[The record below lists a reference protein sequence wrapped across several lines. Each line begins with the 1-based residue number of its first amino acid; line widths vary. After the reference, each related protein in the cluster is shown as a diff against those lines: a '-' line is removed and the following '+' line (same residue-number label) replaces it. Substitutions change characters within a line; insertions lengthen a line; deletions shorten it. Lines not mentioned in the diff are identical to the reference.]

1 MVRQDSGR
9 GRNFFLLD
17 ILTKIGQGVR
27 MKMMQAQQPRY
38 VDDPE
43 GLLCKAILEQ
53 AVVDLVQPN
62 QYVDEEA
69 RTTARRL
76 ISSCVLDEL
85 IETSNM
91 NLCANVV
98 RQKLKIPR
106 DRTSDYY
113 FGERKM
119 IDEN

>member
-1 MVRQDSGR
+1 
-9 GRNFFLLD
+9 
-17 ILTKIGQGVR
+17 
-27 MKMMQAQQPRY
+27 MQAQQPRY

-69 RTTARRL
+69 RVTARRL

>member
-69 RTTARRL
+69 RVTARRL

>member
-1 MVRQDSGR
+1 
-9 GRNFFLLD
+9 
-17 ILTKIGQGVR
+17 
-27 MKMMQAQQPRY
+27 MKMMQANKPRF

-53 AVVDLVQPN
+53 AVVDLVEPN

-85 IETSNM
+85 IETSNLD
-91 NLCANVV
+91 LCANVV

-106 DRTSDYY
+106 DRRSDYY
-113 FGERKM
+113 YGERGVT
-119 IDEN
+119 IED

>member
-1 MVRQDSGR
+1 MR
-9 GRNFFLLD
+9 
-17 ILTKIGQGVR
+17 
-27 MKMMQAQQPRY
+27 MMQANQPRS

-69 RTTARRL
+69 RTTAKRL

-85 IETSNM
+85 IETSGL
-91 NLCANVV
+91 NLCASVV

-106 DRTSDYY
+106 DRKSDYY
-113 FGERKM
+113 FGEKGHLVE
-119 IDEN
+119 D